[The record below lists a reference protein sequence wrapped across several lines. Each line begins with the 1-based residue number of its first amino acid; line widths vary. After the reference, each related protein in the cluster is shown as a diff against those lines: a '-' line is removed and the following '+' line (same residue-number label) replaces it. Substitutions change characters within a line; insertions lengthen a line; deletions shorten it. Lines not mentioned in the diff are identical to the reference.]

1 MLDISGGE
9 LLVIG
14 VIALVVI
21 GPKEL
26 PGLIRTAGNAMSKVR
41 RMAAEFRGQFD
52 DAMREA
58 ELDQAKKAFDDVKD
72 VANSVKPAFNPLDTI
87 RNEIQSVKDEIRTA
101 KDAGDKPAV
110 PLPEPKFDPPPPAP
124 PIDIKA
130 DLAREQA
137 AKAAAPPP
145 PAPPASPPPAVAEPA
160 PETKPKRSR
169 KKADGA
175 SA

>member
-9 LLVIG
+9 LFVIG

-26 PGLIRTAGNAMSKVR
+26 PGLIRTAGNAMAKVR

-52 DAMREA
+52 DAMRDA

-72 VANSVKPAFNPLDTI
+72 MASSVKPAFNPLDTI
-87 RNEIQSVKDEIRTA
+87 RNEIQSVKEEMTSV
-101 KDAGDKPAV
+101 KDAAGKAAAA
-110 PLPEPKFDPPPPAP
+110 PLPEPKFDPPPLAPPVNITPEVPLAAPVAPAP
-124 PIDIKA
+124 S
-130 DLAREQA
+130 
-137 AKAAAPPP
+137 
-145 PAPPASPPPAVAEPA
+145 PAPVAEA
-160 PETKPKRSR
+160 VQDAKPKRSR

>member
-9 LLVIG
+9 LLIIG
-14 VIALVVI
+14 VVALVVI

-72 VANSVKPAFNPLDTI
+72 VAASVKPAFNPLDTI

-101 KDAGDKPAV
+101 KDTAEKPSA

-130 DLAREQA
+130 EIAKEQA
-137 AKAAAPPP
+137 AKPATAPEAPAAP
-145 PAPPASPPPAVAEPA
+145 APVAAGVA
-160 PETKPKRSR
+160 PEPEAKPKRAR